1 MENEAGYEEVV
12 SVFPDPILELHT
24 TRSWDFLGSYYST
37 NNYNYHAS
45 SNYDVIIGV
54 IDTGYVIFIK
64 YNYFLKLLGAQKN

>member
-24 TRSWDFLGSYYST
+24 TRSWDFLASYDST
-37 NNYNYHAS
+37 NNYNYNAS

-54 IDTGYVIFIK
+54 IDTGYVISINFI
-64 YNYFLKLLGAQKN
+64 FLVRKNSF